1 MKSKGGVPMKE
12 LMELEINYLRQ
23 AVAPTVR
30 HSGLDSWLDRGESLR
45 IRSLDRL
52 AGFSVAHTAH

>member
-1 MKSKGGVPMKE
+1 MKE

-30 HSGLDSWLDRGESLR
+30 RSGLDSWLDRGESLR
-45 IRSLDRL
+45 IRSVTLDRL

>member
-1 MKSKGGVPMKE
+1 MKE